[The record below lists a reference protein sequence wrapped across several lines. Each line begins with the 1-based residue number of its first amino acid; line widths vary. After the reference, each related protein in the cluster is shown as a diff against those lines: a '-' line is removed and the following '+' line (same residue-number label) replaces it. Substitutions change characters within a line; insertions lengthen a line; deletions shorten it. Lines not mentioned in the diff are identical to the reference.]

1 MRKFVKKQP
10 LPRFR
15 GVVFYLIGQY
25 TSRKLRKAL
34 LNLITY
40 AAEPAQY
47 QSWIDKELWKKFSR
61 NPLIH
66 R

>member
-1 MRKFVKKQP
+1 MRKFVKKNHS
-10 LPRFR
+10 LISG

-25 TSRKLRKAL
+25 TSCKLRKSLMSHIA
-34 LNLITY
+34 Y